1 MPHADGPTD
10 GQDVAKWKRFADF
23 VAGGVADVLGPV
35 ERAPGSRAF
44 EHVWVCL
51 KVGEPPKKRCFLE
64 VSL

>member
-35 ERAPGSRAF
+35 ERAPGSRAL
-44 EHVWVCL
+44 EAR
-51 KVGEPPKKRCFLE
+51 VGVPKSWGTPQKALFP
-64 VSL
+64 